1 MRVQLDG
8 QTIRLRLQDAE
19 FEALLGGDAVE
30 NRTTLPDGTLS
41 LQRVRTGPEAGLHAH
56 QGQWQFVLP
65 TEALHAYRQRLP
77 TRDGLH
83 FTLGEGD
90 TALDL
95 HFDVDVRDHVRRHPP
110 HTPRNAG

>member
-8 QTIRLRLQDAE
+8 QTIRLRLQDTE
-19 FEALLGGDAVE
+19 FEALLGGGAVE

-41 LQRVRTGPEAGLHAH
+41 LQRVRAGAEAGLRTLD
-56 QGQWQFVLP
+56 GQWQFVLP
-65 TEALHAYRQRLP
+65 TQALRAYRERLP

-90 TALDL
+90 AALDL
-95 HFDVDVRDHVRRHPP
+95 RFDVDVRDHVRRHPP
-110 HTPRNAG
+110 HTPRNT